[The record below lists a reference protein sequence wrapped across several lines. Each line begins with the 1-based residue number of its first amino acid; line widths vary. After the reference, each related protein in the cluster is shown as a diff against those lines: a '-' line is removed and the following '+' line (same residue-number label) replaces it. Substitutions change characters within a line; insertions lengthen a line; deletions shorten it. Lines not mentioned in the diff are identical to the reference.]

1 MEQLNYNE
9 KGIVRNNSFS
19 DYIIPT
25 AMDVPHLVTDI
36 IEVPYVEGPYGAKG
50 AGELPNVGPAP
61 AYIDALENALENRI
75 NHIPYTQEDTMKY
88 LQEVEK

>member
-1 MEQLNYNE
+1 
-9 KGIVRNNSFS
+9 
-19 DYIIPT
+19 
-25 AMDVPHLVTDI
+25 
-36 IEVPYVEGPYGAKG
+36 VEGPYGAKG

-61 AYIDALENALENRI
+61 AYIDALENALDNNI